1 MNISLLL
8 FPKGGVKSL
17 IKSIVSR
24 FIKTFRKKSF
34 ADAVIWFITYYV
46 KLYYPDNLDA
56 KKTFLPVV
64 YASCLGITI
73 SMAVKQLKRK
83 GYAVHS
89 NKTALDALANFPALS
104 VEKMTAKAR
113 EVVLRIAKKYGMKQ
127 RRTIVSI
134 DFHDKP
140 FFGDHSIKEVVGTKR
155 KLGTNY
161 AYRYATICICEEGM
175 RFNLATIAVTQLN
188 LKKNIVL
195 YLIKEAKKYVCIGQV
210 LLDRGFNDT
219 DIFDLLKEDVKVHYT
234 MPLTENKKV
243 KRIAK
248 DMKGLITLPYTFYE
262 NRPKEYQ
269 TIVKL
274 IVDKREDEANYFIT
288 NIAGEN
294 KAALL
299 LIIEAYRKRWGIETG
314 YRVANDFY
322 AWTTSKKFSIR
333 CFLGLLSFLMQD
345 LWILQNFI
353 EQKGTPFQQIRS
365 KMLKGCRK
373 ILQFLKKSVQ
383 ELSFYW
389 RPELEAELFRED
401 IVDAIKKIL
410 NR

>member
-1 MNISLLL
+1 M
-8 FPKGGVKSL
+8 
-17 IKSIVSR
+17 IKRLVFR

-34 ADAVIWFITYYV
+34 ADAVIWFIMYFV
-46 KLYYPDNLDA
+46 KLYYPGNVDA
-56 KKTFLPVV
+56 KKTLLPAA
-64 YASCLGITI
+64 YASCRGITI
-73 SMAVKQLKRK
+73 SMAVKELKRK
-83 GYAVHS
+83 GYEVHS
-89 NKTALDALANFPALS
+89 NKTVLNTLANFPAFS
-104 VEKMTAKAR
+104 VEKMTVKAR
-113 EVVLRIAKKYGMKQ
+113 EIVIRVARKYGLTK

-140 FFGDHSIKEVVGTKR
+140 FYGDHELKEVVGTKH

-175 RFNLATIAVTQLN
+175 RFNLATVAVTQLN
-188 LKKNIVL
+188 SRKAVVL
-195 YLIKEAKKYVCIGQV
+195 NLIKEAKKYVKIGEV

-219 DIFDLLKEDVKVHYT
+219 DIIDLLKEEIEARYT

-243 KRIAK
+243 KRISA
-248 DMKGLITLPYTFYE
+248 DMKCIVTMPYTFYE

-269 TIVKL
+269 TTVKL
-274 IVDKREDEANYFIT
+274 IVDKREKEAHYFIT

-294 KAALL
+294 KTALL

-314 YRVANDFY
+314 YRVADEFY
-322 AWTTSKKFSIR
+322 AWTTSKKFFIR

-345 LWILQNFI
+345 LWVLQNFI
-353 EQKGTPFQQIRS
+353 GQKGTPFQQARS
-365 KMLKGCRK
+365 KLLKGCRK

-389 RPELEAELFRED
+389 RPEIEAELFRED
-401 IVDAIKKIL
+401 IADAIKKIL

>member
-1 MNISLLL
+1 M
-8 FPKGGVKSL
+8 

-34 ADAVIWFITYYV
+34 ADAVIWFIAYFV
-46 KLYYPDNLDA
+46 KLYYPNNLDA
-56 KKTFLPVV
+56 KKTLLPVA
-64 YASCLGITI
+64 YASCMGITI

-83 GYAVHS
+83 GYGIHS
-89 NKTALDALANFPALS
+89 NKTVLDTLANFPAFS
-104 VEKMTAKAR
+104 VEKMTVKAR
-113 EVVLRIAKKYGMKQ
+113 EVVIRVARKYGLTQ

-140 FFGDHSIKEVVGTKR
+140 FYGDHNLKEVVGTKQ

-188 LKKNIVL
+188 LRKTVVHC
-195 YLIKEAKKYVCIGQV
+195 LIKEAKKYVCIGQV

-219 DIFDLLKEDVKVHYT
+219 DIIELLKDDERAYYT

-243 KRIAK
+243 KRISE
-248 DMKGLITLPYTFYE
+248 DIRGIVTMPYIFYE
-262 NRPKEYQ
+262 DRPEEYQ
-269 TIVKL
+269 TKVKL
-274 IVDKREDEANYFIT
+274 IVDKREKEAHYFIT

-294 KAALL
+294 KSALL
-299 LIIEAYRKRWGIETG
+299 LIIESYRKRWGIETG
-314 YRVANDFY
+314 YRVADDFY
-322 AWTTSKKFSIR
+322 AWTTSMKFSIR
-333 CFLGLLSFLMQD
+333 CFLGLLSFLLQD
-345 LWILQNFI
+345 LWALQNFI
-353 EQKGTPFQQIRS
+353 EQKGTKFQQARS

-373 ILQFLKKSVQ
+373 VLQFLKKSVQ

-401 IVDAIKKIL
+401 ITDAVKKAL
-410 NR
+410 NS

>member
-1 MNISLLL
+1 MQ
-8 FPKGGVKSL
+8 
-17 IKSIVSR
+17 KSIVAR

-34 ADAVIWFITYYV
+34 ADAVIWFIMYFV

-56 KKTFLPVV
+56 KKTILPVA
-64 YASCLGITI
+64 YASCMGITI

-83 GYAVHS
+83 GFHVHS
-89 NKTALDALANFPALS
+89 NKTVLDTLANFPAFS
-104 VEKMTAKAR
+104 VEEMTVKAR
-113 EVVLRIAKKYGMKQ
+113 EVVIRTARKYGLKQ

-134 DFHDKP
+134 DFHEKP
-140 FFGDHSIKEVVGTKR
+140 FYGDHRTKEVVGTKQ

-188 LKKNIVL
+188 LKKNTVL
-195 YLIKEAKKYVCIGQV
+195 YLIKEAKKYVRIGQV

-219 DIFDLLKEDVKVHYT
+219 DIIDLLREQIKVHYT

-243 KRIAK
+243 KRITK
-248 DMKGLITLPYTFYE
+248 DMFGLMTLPYTFYE
-262 NRPKEYQ
+262 DKPKEYQ
-269 TIVKL
+269 TAVKL
-274 IVDKREDEANYFIT
+274 IVDKREKEAHYFIT

-294 KAALL
+294 KTTLL

-314 YRVANDFY
+314 YRVADDFY

-333 CFLGLLSFLMQD
+333 CFLGLLSFLLQD

-353 EQKGTPFQQIRS
+353 EQKGTPLQQVRS

-383 ELSFYW
+383 EISFYW
-389 RPELEAELFRED
+389 RPSLEAELFRED
-401 IVDAIKKIL
+401 ITDAIKKIL

>member
-1 MNISLLL
+1 MY
-8 FPKGGVKSL
+8 F
-17 IKSIVSR
+17 
-24 FIKTFRKKSF
+24 
-34 ADAVIWFITYYV
+34 V

-56 KKTFLPVV
+56 KKTLLPVA
-64 YASCLGITI
+64 YASCMGITI

-89 NKTALDALANFPALS
+89 NKTVLDTLANFPALS
-104 VEKMTAKAR
+104 VERMTVKAR
-113 EVVLRIAKKYGMKQ
+113 EVVIRVARKYGLTQ

-140 FFGDHSIKEVVGTKR
+140 FYGDHRLKEVVGTKH

-175 RFNLATIAVTQLN
+175 RFNLATVAVTQLN
-188 LKKNIVL
+188 SRKSVVL
-195 YLIKEAKKYVCIGQV
+195 YLINEAKKHVHIGQV

-219 DIFDLLKEDVKVHYT
+219 DIIDLLRERIKVHYT
-234 MPLTENKKV
+234 MPLAENKKV

-248 DMKGLITLPYTFYE
+248 DMKGITAMPYTFYE
-262 NRPKEYQ
+262 DKPVEYQ
-269 TIVKL
+269 TKVKL
-274 IVDKREDEANYFIT
+274 IVDKREKEAHYFIT

-294 KAALL
+294 KTALL

-314 YRVANDFY
+314 YRVADDFY
-322 AWTTSKKFSIR
+322 AWTTSKKFFIR

-353 EQKGTPFQQIRS
+353 EQKGTPFQQARS

-401 IVDAIKKIL
+401 ITDVIKKML
-410 NR
+410 YR

>member
-1 MNISLLL
+1 LLS
-8 FPKGGVKSL
+8 KGGFTL

-34 ADAVIWFITYYV
+34 ADAVIWFIMYYV

-56 KKTFLPVV
+56 KKTFLPVA
-64 YASCLGITI
+64 YASCMSITI

-89 NKTALDALANFPALS
+89 NKTVLDTLANFPAVD
-104 VEKMTAKAR
+104 VEKMTVKAR
-113 EVVLRIAKKYGMKQ
+113 EVVIRVARKYGMKQ

-140 FFGDHSIKEVVGTKR
+140 FYGDHTIKEVVGTKH

-188 LKKNIVL
+188 LRKNIVF
-195 YLIKEAKKYVCIGQV
+195 YLIKEAKKYVRIGEV

-219 DIFDLLKEDVKVHYT
+219 DIIDLLKEDFGVKYT

-243 KRIAK
+243 KRISK
-248 DMKGLITLPYTFYE
+248 DMKGIITMPYTFYE
-262 NRPKEYQ
+262 DKPEEYQ
-269 TIVKL
+269 TLVKL
-274 IVDKREDEANYFIT
+274 IVDKREKETHYFIT
-288 NIAGEN
+288 NIADNN

-314 YRVANDFY
+314 YRVADEFY
-322 AWTTSKKFSIR
+322 AWTTSKKFFIR

-353 EQKGTPFQQIRS
+353 EQKGTPFQQART

-373 ILQFLKKSVQ
+373 VLQFLKKSVQ

-389 RPELEAELFRED
+389 RPSLEAELFRED
-401 IVDAIKKIL
+401 ITDAIKKRL
-410 NR
+410 SN

>member
-1 MNISLLL
+1 MQ
-8 FPKGGVKSL
+8 
-17 IKSIVSR
+17 KSIVYR
-24 FIKTFRKKSF
+24 FIKTFRKKGF
-34 ADAVIWFITYYV
+34 ADAVVWFIMYFV
-46 KLYYPDNLDA
+46 NLYYPNNLDA
-56 KKTFLPVV
+56 KKTLLPVA
-64 YASCLGITI
+64 YASCMGITI

-83 GYAVHS
+83 GYVVHS
-89 NKTALDALANFPALS
+89 NKTVLNKLASFPAVN
-104 VEKMTAKAR
+104 VEKMTVKAR
-113 EVVLRIAKKYGMKQ
+113 EVVFRVARKYGFNQ

-140 FFGDHSIKEVVGTKR
+140 FYGDHTLKEVVGTKH

-188 LKKNIVL
+188 LRKSTVL

-219 DIFDLLKEDVKVHYT
+219 DIIDLLKERVKVHYT

-243 KRIAK
+243 KRMTK
-248 DMKGLITLPYTFYE
+248 DMKGIVTMPYTFYE
-262 NRPKEYQ
+262 DKPQEYQ
-269 TIVKL
+269 TTVKL
-274 IVDKREDEANYFIT
+274 IVDKREKETHYFIT
-288 NIAGEN
+288 NIPAER
-294 KAALL
+294 KVELL
-299 LIIEAYRKRWGIETG
+299 LVMEAYRKRWGIETG
-314 YRVANDFY
+314 YRVADEFY
-322 AWTTSKKFSIR
+322 AWTTSKNFFIR
-333 CFLGLLSFLMQD
+333 CFLGLLSFLLQD

-353 EQKGTPFQQIRS
+353 EQKGTPFQQARS

-383 ELSFYW
+383 EISFYW
-389 RPELEAELFRED
+389 RPSLEAELFRED
-401 IVDAIKKIL
+401 ITDAIKKIL

>member
-1 MNISLLL
+1 M
-8 FPKGGVKSL
+8 
-17 IKSIVSR
+17 IKSIVAR

-34 ADAVIWFITYYV
+34 ADAVIWFILYFV
-46 KLYYPDNLDA
+46 KQYYPDNLDSR
-56 KKTFLPVV
+56 KTLLPVTF
-64 YASCLGITI
+64 AACMGITI
-73 SMAVKQLKRK
+73 TMAVKQLKRK
-83 GYAVHS
+83 GYVVFS
-89 NKTALDALANFPALS
+89 NKTVLDKLADFPADS
-104 VEKMTAKAR
+104 VDEMIVKAR
-113 EVVLRIAKKYGMKQ
+113 EVVLRVAKKYGFTQ

-140 FFGDHSIKEVVGTKR
+140 YYGDHSLKEVVGTKQ
-155 KLGTNY
+155 KAGTNY
-161 AYRYATICICEEGM
+161 AYRYATICICEEGI
-175 RFNLATIAVTQLN
+175 RFNLATFAVTQLD
-188 LKKNIVL
+188 LRRKVISRL
-195 YLIKEAKKYVCIGQV
+195 LKEARKYVCIGQV

-219 DIFDLLKEDVKVHYT
+219 DLIDLLDEDARVNYT

-248 DMKGLITLPYTFYE
+248 DMKGIITIHYTFYE
-262 NRPKEYQ
+262 DRPKEYQ
-269 TIVKL
+269 TKVKL
-274 IVDKREDEANYFIT
+274 IIDKREKETYYFIT

-294 KAALL
+294 KTALL

-314 YRVANDFY
+314 YRVADDFY

-353 EQKGTPFQQIRS
+353 EQKGTPFQQARS

-389 RPELEAELFRED
+389 RPNIEAELFRED
-401 IVDAIKKIL
+401 LVDAIKRML
-410 NR
+410 NN

>member
-1 MNISLLL
+1 MI
-8 FPKGGVKSL
+8 KRL
-17 IKSIVSR
+17 INR

-34 ADAVIWFITYYV
+34 ADAVIWLITYFV
-46 KLYYPDNLDA
+46 NLYYPSNLNA
-56 KKTFLPVV
+56 KKTLLPVA
-64 YASCLGITI
+64 YASCMGMTIT
-73 SMAVKQLKRK
+73 MAVKQLKRK
-83 GYAVHS
+83 GYIVHS
-89 NKTALDALANFPALS
+89 NKTVLDTLANFPAVN

-113 EVVLRIAKKYGMKQ
+113 EAIIRIAKKYGLKQ

-140 FFGDHSIKEVVGTKR
+140 FFGDHTLKEVVGTKR

-175 RFNLATIAVTQLN
+175 RFNLATVAVTQLN
-188 LKKNIVL
+188 LRKSVIL
-195 YLIKEAKKYVCIGQV
+195 YLIKEAKKYVRIGEV

-219 DIFDLLKEDVKVHYT
+219 DIIDLLKEDLGVRYT

-248 DMKGLITLPYTFYE
+248 DMKGIVTMPYIFYE
-262 NRPKEYQ
+262 DKPKEYQ
-269 TIVKL
+269 TTVRL
-274 IVDKREDEANYFIT
+274 IVDKREKEAHYFIT
-288 NIAGEN
+288 NIADEN
-294 KAALL
+294 KTALL

-314 YRVANDFY
+314 YRVADEFY
-322 AWTTSKKFSIR
+322 AWTTSKKFFIR
-333 CFLGLLSFLMQD
+333 CFLGLLSFLLQD

-353 EQKGTPFQQIRS
+353 EQKGTPFQQARS

-373 ILQFLKKSVQ
+373 IMQFLKKSVQ

-389 RPELEAELFRED
+389 RPKLEAELFRED
-401 IVDAIKKIL
+401 ITDAIKAEL
-410 NR
+410 RN